1 MKHKQKAKELIM
13 NYNKDIASILYFDDN
28 KPQLIR
34 LDIRINGH
42 RKIKELVSQHKTNV
56 KRNKA

>member
-1 MKHKQKAKELIM
+1 MD
-13 NYNKDIASILYFDDN
+13 YNEDVASILYFDDN
-28 KPQLIR
+28 KPKLIR

-42 RKIKELVSQHKTNV
+42 RKVKELIRERKTQV